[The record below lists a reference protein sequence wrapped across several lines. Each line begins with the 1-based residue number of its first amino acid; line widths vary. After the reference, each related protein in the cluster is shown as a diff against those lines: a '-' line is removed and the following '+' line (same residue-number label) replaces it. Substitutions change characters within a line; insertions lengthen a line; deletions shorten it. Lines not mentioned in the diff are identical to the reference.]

1 MRFQHLPQVH
11 IRDIHDICNEFFAAN
26 YRLVLTTN
34 SQQKEVSRAMKN
46 RGVTIS
52 TLNFTKQ
59 VRLLTNT
66 TLLQLHNLVPSQQ
79 SYPLLNIVGI
89 TLNSETPVAN
99 EYHQG
104 GWERPYLT
112 GLDLQ

>member
-1 MRFQHLPQVH
+1 
-11 IRDIHDICNEFFAAN
+11 
-26 YRLVLTTN
+26 
-34 SQQKEVSRAMKN
+34 MKN

-66 TLLQLHNLVPSQQ
+66 TLLQLHNLVQSQQ

-89 TLNSETPVAN
+89 TPNSETPNAN
-99 EYHQG
+99 EIING
-104 GWERPYLT
+104 GWERPYLI
-112 GLDLQ
+112 GLGLQ

>member
-26 YRLVLTTN
+26 YRLILTTN

-59 VRLLTNT
+59 VILFTT

-79 SYPLLNIVGI
+79 SYLLLNIVMI
-89 TLNSETPVAN
+89 TRNSETPFAN
-99 EYHQG
+99 ERHN
-104 GWERPYLT
+104 LT

>member
-1 MRFQHLPQVH
+1 
-11 IRDIHDICNEFFAAN
+11 
-26 YRLVLTTN
+26 
-34 SQQKEVSRAMKN
+34 MKN

-59 VRLLTNT
+59 VWLLTT

-89 TLNSETPVAN
+89 TPNSEMPVAN
-99 EYHQG
+99 EINQG
-104 GWERPYLT
+104 GWERPNLT